1 MLNTNYVSCL
11 IKFKHKKLCL
21 LLLSYKLLWIFFLNI
36 FLVCSMRSLLCCLGA
51 CAIDVGVF
59 GWMQFSFKIWISH
72 QIHAYGMKLEWI
84 LGFGKHQPNRHRR
97 WKTMQKPY
105 QNKAKPKRLNSYA
118 NELKQH
124 RNKKELN
131 KILCNSQSINR
142 LFANL
147 MFCIY
152 IGFMT
157 FNMHAIYRDL
167 YIINVLC
174 EWRNKPNL
182 NSLVLDGGA

>member
-1 MLNTNYVSCL
+1 M
-11 IKFKHKKLCL
+11 K
-21 LLLSYKLLWIFFLNI
+21 LNI
-36 FLVCSMRSLLCCLGA
+36 GIRKTPAESTSSMENNAKTVPKQSKAQTAEQLCERTQTAQG
-51 CAIDVGVF
+51 
-59 GWMQFSFKIWISH
+59 
-72 QIHAYGMKLEWI
+72 
-84 LGFGKHQPNRHRR
+84 
-97 WKTMQKPY
+97 
-105 QNKAKPKRLNSYA
+105 
-118 NELKQH
+118 
-124 RNKKELN
+124 KKELN